1 MWRIMNRVQR
11 FMDKL
16 HKTAVKR
23 KKDNRGSSIVIV
35 IIAMAMIGILA
46 TTLLWMAY
54 MNYMIKV
61 NDIRNKNSFYSAE
74 TVMEQIM
81 AGMQHEA
88 SDAVAAAY
96 QEVLTNWD
104 GLENEQNRYNT
115 FVTAYMDIL
124 AQNLKGTYT
133 GTYDRDKL
141 RQFVDTSVFANVDE
155 ISWNNGNAAGETAKQ
170 PILEMVNN
178 NSIILRNIYVSYYDS
193 VNDRLSIVNTDICL
207 DVPKLVFTQTDADIL
222 YEYLLIGNEGVEVV
236 DSCGMVTAEGSI
248 YAGTDALGDGGLKI
262 NYASTLT
269 VDDSRKV
276 ISAGDINVEGPTAG
290 LVVRSSVVSD
300 DINEIYGKNITLKDA
315 TVSLDGATYIADDL
329 TLTGTGSKAT
339 LTKEYYGYGVSTY
352 NGFAGEDEIN
362 PKESSA
368 ILINGRSAAVDMSG
382 INKLLLAGRSY
393 IGQPS
398 SQSVM
403 MGESIAVK
411 GGQIAYLVPA
421 ECIGVT
427 DDGILV
433 GQNPVSSEREADIEQ
448 YKIDYVDENGVQ
460 RFREVDFQKQIYK
473 LGGKSLSDFGVTDM
487 THIRKVHAQY
497 LTGSGST
504 TLTYYYLVLEKDK
517 AAEYFAQYY
526 DVDGNKEAMDN
537 YFKKYAS
544 GGIILGDYSA
554 DDTQYTILGNGLISS
569 ALTESGVALLTE
581 EDYEKALADEADVM
595 ALSVNIANRYKALCT
610 NLSEDISTINPADT
624 TRNVFNSLLK
634 ETELTDYL
642 ADHGNTITYKTDNGL
657 QAVFTNQDITLSGIS
672 DYKNVR
678 LIVSLG
684 NVTIDRNFTGQVI
697 AKGKIT
703 IENGASTLKQDK
715 MELYKALN
723 GTTGVEGDTITP
735 LDFFV
740 NGGGSLLNGAEE
752 AVADEAGNLVI
763 DYSKIVRYV
772 NWIKK

>member
-11 FMDKL
+11 FTDKL
-16 HKTAVKR
+16 HRAAAKR
-23 KKDNRGSSIVIV
+23 TKDNRGSSIVIV

-96 QEVLTNWD
+96 QEVLINWD

-115 FVTAYMDIL
+115 FVTAYMDTL

-141 RQFVDTSVFANVDE
+141 KQFVDASVFANVDE

-170 PILEMVNN
+170 PVLEMVNN

-193 VNDRLSIVNTDICL
+193 ANDRLSIVNTDICL

-262 NYASTLT
+262 NYATTLT

-300 DINEIYGKNITLKDA
+300 EINEIYGKNITLKDA
-315 TVSLDGATYIADDL
+315 AVSLDGATYIADDL

-433 GQNPVSSEREADIEQ
+433 GQNPVSPDREAAIEQ

-517 AAEYFAQYY
+517 AAEYFARYY

-581 EDYEKALADEADVM
+581 EDYEKAMADEADVM

-642 ADHGNTITYKTDNGL
+642 ADHGNTIIYKTDNGL

>member
-1 MWRIMNRVQR
+1 
-11 FMDKL
+11 MDKL

-46 TTLLWMAY
+46 TTLLWMSY

-74 TVMEQIM
+74 TVVEQIM
-81 AGMQHEA
+81 AGMRHEA
-88 SDAVAAAY
+88 SDAVATAY

-104 GLENEQNRYNT
+104 SLGNEQNRYNT
-115 FVTAYMDIL
+115 FVTAYMDTL

-141 RQFVDTSVFANVDE
+141 KQFVDASVFANVDE
-155 ISWNNGNAAGETAKQ
+155 TSWNNGNAAGETAKQ
-170 PILEMVNN
+170 PVLEMVNN
-178 NSIILRNIYVSYYDS
+178 NSIILRNIYVSYYDT

-222 YEYLLIGNEGVEVV
+222 YEYLLIGNEGVEVE
-236 DSCGMVTAEGSI
+236 SGCGPVTAKGSI
-248 YAGTDALGDGGLKI
+248 YAGTDELGEGGLKI

-290 LVVRSSVVSD
+290 LVVRSSVD
-300 DINEIYGKNITLKDA
+300 PATYGINEIYGKNITLKDA
-315 TVSLDGATYIADDL
+315 TVSLDGAAYIADDL

-352 NGFAGEDEIN
+352 NGFAGEGEIN
-362 PKESSA
+362 PGESSA
-368 ILINGRSAAVDMSG
+368 ILINGRNATVDMSG

-403 MGESIAVK
+403 MGESIAIK

-433 GQNPVSSEREADIEQ
+433 GQNPVSTEREAAIEQ
-448 YKIDYVDENGVQ
+448 YKIDYVDGNGVQ
-460 RFREVDFQKQIYK
+460 RFREVDFQKPVYK

-487 THIRKVHAQY
+487 THIRKIHAQY

-517 AAEYFAQYY
+517 ASQYFAQYY
-526 DVDGNKEAMDN
+526 DFDGNKEAMDN

-544 GGIILGDYSA
+544 GGIVLGDYA
-554 DDTQYTILGNGLISS
+554 APDTQYTILGNGLISS
-569 ALTESGVALLTE
+569 ALTESGVGLLTE
-581 EDYEKALADEADVM
+581 EDYTKAMADEADVM
-595 ALSVNIANRYKALCT
+595 TLSVDIANRYKALCT

-642 ADHGNTITYKTDNGL
+642 ADHGNKIIYKTDGGL
-657 QAVFTNQDITLSGIS
+657 QAVFTKQDITLSGIN
-672 DYKNVR
+672 DYQNVR

-697 AKGKIT
+697 AKGTIT
-703 IENGASTLKQDK
+703 IDNGVSVLKQDK

-752 AVADEAGNLVI
+752 AVADESGNLVI